1 MIKKRIC
8 MFFLAALCFILQS
21 TVLKALEFGAV
32 SPNLLLVITASIG
45 FIGGRR
51 EGMFMG
57 VLCGLFTDIF
67 YGHLFGYYTL
77 LYTLIGYANGFF
89 HAVFY
94 DLDIKQPMLLIA
106 LSDLAYGLIQY
117 FFQFLLRG
125 RLDFGFYFMNI
136 IIPEFLYTVVLILLF
151 YRGIIKIY
159 EKLETLDS
167 VRSTDE
173 FVG

>member
-1 MIKKRIC
+1 MIKKRVG
-8 MFFLAALCFILQS
+8 MFFLVAVCFVLQNS
-21 TVLKALEFGAV
+21 LLKALELGAV

-45 FIGGRR
+45 FIGGRK

-67 YGHLFGYYTL
+67 YGQLLGYHTL
-77 LYTLIGYANGFF
+77 LYTIIGYVNGFF

-94 DLDIKQPMLLIA
+94 DMDIKQPMFLIA

-125 RLDFGFYFMNI
+125 KFDFVFYFTNI
-136 IIPEFLYTVVLILLF
+136 IIPEFLYTVVLILFF
-151 YRGIIKIY
+151 YRGILSLY
-159 EKLETLDS
+159 EKLDKLDVTGS
-167 VRSTDE
+167 VDE
-173 FVG
+173 FV